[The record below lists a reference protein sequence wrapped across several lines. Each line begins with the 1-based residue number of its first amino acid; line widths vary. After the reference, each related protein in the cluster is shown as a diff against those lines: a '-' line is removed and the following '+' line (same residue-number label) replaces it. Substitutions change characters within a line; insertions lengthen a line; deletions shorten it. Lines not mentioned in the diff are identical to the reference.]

1 MVSTLGAAMVAL
13 LMPPHAM
20 LILCLLQAISGAT
33 GAYAAVFRDMVRK
46 FVYDPQEL
54 TRAITRRKLCQAIG
68 TTCGPLLSA
77 AAGVVVV
84 HPDQGYVAG
93 IFVLGPLFVV
103 HPDQGYVAGIF

>member
-1 MVSTLGAAMVAL
+1 MDFLAAMYLMLVSTVLVGIVAIWS
-13 LMPPHAM
+13 PPYTIY
-20 LILCLLQAISGAT
+20 ILCFLQAISGAT

-46 FVYDPQEL
+46 FVYDPKEL

-93 IFVLGPLFVV
+93 IF
-103 HPDQGYVAGIF
+103 